1 MRVAWIA
8 GSCRPVEP
16 GGIGTYGIAVRDGD
30 RGLLRQGDRVP
41 DLPGRPMT
49 EEVAEAFGLVVVLEW
64 LAANPGPLRVECV
77 SKAVVENARGE
88 REAEDPALRVLQ
100 DKARS
105 LLPPDV
111 RILHMGRTK
120 CAEADALARLA
131 YVDAMQ
137 NDPRLALRFAEFLAT
152 PYQLDAARKAGA
164 VVHAFM
170 GADEAERLERA
181 ARAGKSSSKGRA
193 SR

>member
-16 GGIGTYGIAVRDGD
+16 GGIGTYGIAVREGD
-30 RGLLRQGDRVP
+30 QVLLRQGDRVP

-49 EEVAEAFGLVVVLEW
+49 EGIAEAFGLVVLLEW
-64 LAANPGPLRVECV
+64 LAANPGSLRVECV
-77 SKAVVENARGE
+77 SKPVVENARGE
-88 REAEDPALRVLQ
+88 REAEDAAMRVLQ

-105 LLPPDV
+105 LLPADV
-111 RILHMGRTK
+111 RVLHMGRTK

-137 NDPRLALRFAEFLAT
+137 NDPRLALRFADALAT
-152 PYQLDAARKAGA
+152 PYQLDAARKTGA

-170 GADEAERLERA
+170 GADEAQRLERA
-181 ARAGKSSSKGRA
+181 ARARRA
-193 SR
+193 